1 MMEIEEETLFFALSY
16 VIGRTYSAVSGGRLS
31 HDVADSIAFAILD
44 DWKRNNWCVFA
55 ESVEQ
60 PEANYRG
67 TQQPNQAN
75 TLASRRQMTQDL
87 RKRWRK
93 RLM

>member
-16 VIGRTYSAVSGGRLS
+16 VIGRTYSAVKGGRLS

-44 DWKRNNWCVFA
+44 DWKRNNWRVFA
-55 ESVEQ
+55 EPVEQ
-60 PEANYRG
+60 EATYGG
-67 TQQPNQAN
+67 TQRSNQAN